1 MEQEKTIDC
10 TDKDFGRF
18 YVVLKLNLKTNSY
31 ECIYSHNQEVF
42 EIARKTEDYDTFIQI
57 YIERFIHD
65 ADKSKLRDFL
75 LSEKL
80 TENLVHGYA
89 EQDWC

>member
-1 MEQEKTIDC
+1 MIRL
-10 TDKDFGRF
+10 FR
-18 YVVLKLNLKTNSY
+18 
-31 ECIYSHNQEVF
+31 
-42 EIARKTEDYDTFIQI
+42 

-75 LSEKL
+75 LSDKL

-89 EQDWC
+89 EQDIVYRRIESEKILYKDEGLRNMWI